1 MIRSHVINKYLTT
14 EFFKVIINMSFAFFC
29 LGFIINLFEEINF
42 FKDFDVGINVPIVLT
57 ALIVPSLIYNIFPFI
72 VLLSGIWF
80 FLKIKKTE
88 EIVAMRV
95 AGMSNFSLIVI
106 PCILSII
113 IGIFFIM
120 AINPVTSILVK
131 KYETTRGAYYEK
143 ETKYLAAA
151 TKNGIWIKEKNFGK
165 NYIIRAS
172 NLDNQSLVNVTLY
185 EFDYSNNF
193 LKRIEAKS
201 ADISSLN
208 WNIKDAKVID
218 KNGNIVSKNINSLS
232 YRSMYDIK
240 KIKSLYSNLDTI
252 SFWDLEKEIQLLK
265 DRGYSTNEMRSKF
278 QRSLAFPFF
287 LLSMVLLSG
296 VFTLSI
302 RSKDKNWPYVFIAII
317 SSVII
322 FYFNDFSAA
331 LGKTDKLTIEVS
343 VWMPIVIIFIFG
355 AVGLI
360 HANQK

>member
-1 MIRSHVINKYLTT
+1 MIRS
-14 EFFKVIINMSFAFFC
+14 FIINNYMAREFLKIILNISLIFFC

-42 FKDFDVGINVPIVLT
+42 FKDFDVGIEVPIL
-57 ALIVPSLIYNIFPFI
+57 LSLLYIPNLLYNAFPFV

-80 FLKIKKTE
+80 FQKIKKTD
-88 EIVAMRV
+88 EIIAMKV
-95 AGMSNFSLIVI
+95 SGMSNVSMIMV
-106 PCILSII
+106 PSILAII
-113 IGIFFIM
+113 LGIFI
-120 AINPVTSILVK
+120 VTSINPITSIFVK
-131 KYETTRGAYYEK
+131 KYETIRGGYEK
-143 ETKYLAAA
+143 EQNYLAAI
-151 TKNGIWIKEKNFGK
+151 TVNGIWIKEKNFGK
-165 NYIIRAS
+165 NYIIRS
-172 NLDNQSLVNVTLY
+172 QQLDNQKLIDLTIY

-193 LKRIEAKS
+193 LRRIEASS

-208 WNIKDAKVID
+208 WNLKDAKVID
-218 KNGNIVSKNINSLS
+218 KDGKTISKNIDNLS

-252 SFWDLEKEIQLLK
+252 SFWNLEKEIKLLE
-265 DRGYSTNEMRSKF
+265 DRGYSSSEMRSKL

-287 LLSMVLLSG
+287 LLSMILLSG
-296 VFTLSI
+296 VFTLGM
-302 RSKDKNWPYVFIAII
+302 RLKENNWTYIFVAII
-317 SSVII
+317 TSVLI

-331 LGKTDKLTIEVS
+331 LGKTEKLPIEVS